1 MTVEPSDKDRDAL
14 ITLNVAVKLAVEALD
29 QLPQTADPTLRED
42 IRELIARI
50 EAETER
56 LLGRIE
62 SS

>member
-1 MTVEPSDKDRDAL
+1 MSVEAPDKDRDAL
-14 ITLNVAVKLAVEALD
+14 ITLNVAVKLTVEALD

-42 IRELIARI
+42 IRELIERI